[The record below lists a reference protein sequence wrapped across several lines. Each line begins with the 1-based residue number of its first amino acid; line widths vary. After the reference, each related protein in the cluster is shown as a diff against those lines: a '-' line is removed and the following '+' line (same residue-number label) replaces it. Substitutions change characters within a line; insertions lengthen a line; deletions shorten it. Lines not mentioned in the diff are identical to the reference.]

1 MTALNWLD
9 QLLYIKLFSKWTL
22 NFVCNEFDWNDDPDV
37 EGDVGQADDE
47 ERNADEVEAGLPVV
61 DPAHLVAV
69 IHHEIW
75 IQLWNKRI

>member
-1 MTALNWLD
+1 
-9 QLLYIKLFSKWTL
+9 
-22 NFVCNEFDWNDDPDV
+22 
-37 EGDVGQADDE
+37 
-47 ERNADEVEAGLPVV
+47 LPVV